1 MGNILVAIL
10 MTLLIIGQIVS
21 SVLSTKLDRQGNEN
35 LSNTFL
41 INSTICMVGV
51 LILSSLLILLG

>member
-1 MGNILVAIL
+1 MSGIYVAIL

-21 SVLSTKLDRQGNEN
+21 SVLSTKLSIQGDEN

>member
-1 MGNILVAIL
+1 MSGIYVAIL
-10 MTLLIIGQIVS
+10 MTLLLIGQIVY
-21 SVLSTKLDRQGNEN
+21 SVLSTRMSRQGNEN

-51 LILSSLLILLG
+51 LILSSLIILH

>member
-1 MGNILVAIL
+1 MSGIYVAIL
-10 MTLLIIGQIVS
+10 MTLLLTGQIVY
-21 SVLSTKLDRQGNEN
+21 SVLSTRMSRQGNEN

-51 LILSSLLILLG
+51 LILSSLIILH